1 MEIIGN
7 QKNAKKK
14 QLYECI
20 SCCLKTSN
28 KTDFERHVL
37 TPKHKKNVFGNPLEI
52 KNRKKTQILVSQNI
66 YSCECGKIYKTN
78 SGLWKHKKLCKLFDK
93 SNGQLIP
100 TTMQSDV
107 GINGQGKQVNLI
119 DASILI
125 DIIKQNQ
132 DFNKSMLEMYKSH
145 QPSIIHN
152 TNSNNKTFNLNFF
165 LNEQCK
171 DALNMTDFVNSIK
184 LQLSDLETTGYLGY
198 VDGIS
203 KILIQN
209 LQKLDT
215 YKRPIHCSDIKR
227 EILYIKDENKWCKET
242 EEKYKF
248 QMAIKQVAD
257 KNIQQIPIW
266 TQSNPEWNNPA
277 SKKND
282 MYFKI
287 VSNAM
292 SGISPEEQTNNVN
305 KIVKNVT
312 KEILICKDLVGDP

>member
-1 MEIIGN
+1 MEIFGN

-14 QLYECI
+14 QAYECI
-20 SCCLKTSN
+20 FCCLKTSN
-28 KTDFERHVL
+28 KTDFQRHLL
-37 TPKHKKNVFGNPLEI
+37 TPKHQKCVFGNGLEI
-52 KNRKKTQILVSQNI
+52 KNRKKPQILVSQNSF
-66 YSCECGKIYKTN
+66 SCECGKNYKTN
-78 SGLWKHKKLCKLFDK
+78 SGLWKHKKQCAILGN
-93 SNGQLIP
+93 SEGQLISA
-100 TTMQSDV
+100 TEDKSSS
-107 GINGQGKQVNLI
+107 QVNLI
-119 DASILI
+119 DATFLM

-132 DFNKSMLEMYKSH
+132 EFNKSMLEMFKSH
-145 QPSIIHN
+145 TPSIINN

-171 DALNMTDFVNSIK
+171 DALNMSEFVNSIK

-227 EILYIKDENKWCKET
+227 EILYIKDENKWSKET
-242 EEKYKF
+242 EEKQRI

-266 TQSNPEWNNPA
+266 TQSNPEWSNPA

-287 VSNAM
+287 VSNSM
-292 SGISPEEQTNNVN
+292 SGMSPEEQTSNVN

-312 KEILICKDLVGDP
+312 KEILICKDLVGDL